1 MSADS
6 ASIIFY
12 FYNYKNKNKI
22 QFIPQQT
29 YWIELV
35 ALSDKEAYRAN

>member
-12 FYNYKNKNKI
+12 FYNYKNKNKNKI
-22 QFIPQQT
+22 QFIPPQT
-29 YWIELV
+29 YWGVIL
-35 ALSDKEAYRAN
+35 DRTGGFKR